1 MTTYPAH
8 RLHFRQPHPRLRLAA
23 AAVVAALVG
32 LGAWLL
38 VDHYTGG
45 AKGPCRRRH
54 SPTRCAC
61 TEAARYAVRALNLF
75 YAVGAAGTHF
85 ASRTERQ
92 AILGVGRARLTAM
105 VAGRVT
111 RPQWITRYGV
121 TVDEA
126 TTAAVRGM
134 LAGTATG

>member
-1 MTTYPAH
+1 MNGNPNLHGTAMPAKA
-8 RLHFRQPHPRLRLAA
+8 RPYALRMYRS
-23 AAVVAALVG
+23 G
-32 LGAWLL
+32 P
-38 VDHYTGG
+38 YT
-45 AKGPCRRRH
+45 
-54 SPTRCAC
+54 
-61 TEAARYAVRALNLF
+61 VRALNLF

-134 LAGTATG
+134 LVGAATG